1 MPDIPPAST
10 AAAPEPNRAKSL
22 LAALA
27 SYLEAR
33 GLLFQIEAREAGA
46 GFSRVASALVI
57 GAVLCL
63 LGWMAALPALV
74 SLTCHY
80 TGFRWEFVTLAVAGS
95 HVLLGLLFLI
105 IAKARRSRLKPFEET
120 LHQFSED
127 RAWLAQ
133 NQQQK

>member
-33 GLLFQIEAREAGA
+33 GLLFQIEAREAGT
-46 GFSRVASALVI
+46 GFSRVASAMFI
-57 GAVLCL
+57 GAVLML
-63 LGWMAALPALV
+63 IGWMAALPAVV

-80 TGFRWEFVTLAVAGS
+80 AGFRWEFVTLAVAGF

-133 NQQQK
+133 NPQQK